1 MFRRIMQATVL
12 ATCLAGAGVVSA
24 ADRNVVVPVIA
35 GVAVGALL
43 GVVLSQDRGERHEHR
58 RPAYKAPHRV
68 KHYAPP
74 PRHYRPVQYVAV
86 PVQAYP
92 QRPGR
97 GHHYYRR

>member
-1 MFRRIMQATVL
+1 MFRRMTQVAVL
-12 ATCLAGAGVVSA
+12 AACLTAASAASA

-43 GVVLSQDRGERHEHR
+43 GVAFSQDRDDRHRYH
-58 RPAYKAPHRV
+58 RPAYKAPKRV
-68 KHYAPP
+68 VHYAPA